1 MVRMIYA
8 STLAYLVDS
17 NPGRSAGAVSCN
29 SFVRGS
35 LGCILSQVAIPIQ
48 EAIGEGGLYSIVA
61 GLLAISTTCL
71 LLIAGELHDLCQTA
85 SADSSA
91 KGESWRQPEHV
102 WPWNKRKTESI
113 TDDEKSSTRSPSPV
127 GQTPARAES

>member
-1 MVRMIYA
+1 MIYA

-48 EAIGEGGLYSIVA
+48 SAIGDGGLYSIVA

-71 LLIAGELHDLCQTA
+71 LFIAGK
-85 SADSSA
+85 SA
-91 KGESWRQPEHV
+91 G
-102 WPWNKRKTESI
+102 
-113 TDDEKSSTRSPSPV
+113 
-127 GQTPARAES
+127 PAL